1 MKHFFAGVII
11 ALAISMPAGVSSST
25 CATYTKAAAVGPALS
40 VTFTRSA
47 MGNAPYDQLIAYRT
61 AGDFDTVG
69 LAIGQAHG
77 HFGNCTYPALGYGA
91 ANSSSFTMSVWHQ
104 QATVQLTTE
113 GVYKLTDVPP
123 PTTTTTTIETT
134 TTTTVAPTTTTTVAP
149 TTTVP
154 ATTTVVPTTTLV
166 PPTTTTT
173 VAPTTTTAPPT
184 TTTVAPTTTT
194 TSVATSTTTTPPNVV
209 YVDRTPAVLLTI
221 LKRCASEAL
230 AIPLKQG
237 RVAVMER
244 CVWLLTQL
252 PEES

>member
-11 ALAISMPAGVSSST
+11 ALAISMPAVVSSST

-47 MGNAPYDQLIAYRT
+47 MGDAPYDQLIAYRT

-69 LAIGQAHG
+69 LAIGQAHS
-77 HFGNCTYPALGYGA
+77 HFGNCTYPALGYGL

-104 QATVQLTTE
+104 QATLELTTE
-113 GVYKLTDVPP
+113 GVYKLTNVPP
-123 PTTTTTTIETT
+123 PTTTTTTTVAPTTTTSTTVAPTTTTTSTTVAPT

-149 TTTVP
+149 TTT
-154 ATTTVVPTTTLV
+154 
-166 PPTTTTT
+166 
-173 VAPTTTTAPPT
+173 
-184 TTTVAPTTTT
+184 TTVAPTTTT
-194 TSVATSTTTTPPNVV
+194 TTVATSTTTTPPNVV
-209 YVDRTPAVLLTI
+209 YVDRTPTVLLTI

-230 AIPLKQG
+230 AIPAKQG

-252 PEES
+252 PEGS